1 MSKGKLFT
9 GFVMGVGAA
18 LGAKYIIKKTGLD
31 VKINSK
37 IDEIKQELILLSQME
52 AGVGFDD
59 VDNNKINFSV
69 AFNKANTENKD
80 SNNGCEGVAGGFHFG
95 KPFSSGESLYDDKF
109 KGPDGNIDLSKM
121 RGEQSDASQTTEK
134 TESDTQTEVEAD
146 KAEETT
152 EQEKHEASAEAE
164 AEAEATEDS
173 TAEAPEDGTAEAPE
187 DAAAEETEV
196 LQDKTSDIKD
206 WMESEGVSKDDLE
219 EHLKNTGLDKE
230 S

>member
-121 RGEQSDASQTTEK
+121 RGEQPDASQTTEK
-134 TESDTQTEVEAD
+134 TESDVQTEVATD

-152 EQEKHEASAEAE
+152 EQEKPEASAEAE
-164 AEAEATEDS
+164 
-173 TAEAPEDGTAEAPE
+173 AEAPE
-187 DAAAEETEV
+187 DAAAEEPEDSTAEAPEV
-196 LQDKTSDIKD
+196 SQDKTSDIED

-219 EHLKNTGLDKE
+219 KHLKNTGLDKE

>member
-121 RGEQSDASQTTEK
+121 RGEQPDASQTTEK
-134 TESDTQTEVEAD
+134 TESDVQTEVAAD

-152 EQEKHEASAEAE
+152 EQEKPEASAEAE
-164 AEAEATEDS
+164 AEVS
-173 TAEAPEDGTAEAPE
+173 EDGTAEAPE
-187 DAAAEETEV
+187 V
-196 LQDKTSDIKD
+196 SQDKTSDVED

-219 EHLKNTGLDKE
+219 KNLKNTGLDKE

>member
-121 RGEQSDASQTTEK
+121 RGEQPDASQTTEK
-134 TESDTQTEVEAD
+134 TESDVQTEVAAD

-152 EQEKHEASAEAE
+152 EQEKTEASAEAE
-164 AEAEATEDS
+164 AEAEATED
-173 TAEAPEDGTAEAPE
+173 GTAEAPE
-187 DAAAEETEV
+187 DAAAEEPEV
-196 LQDKTSDIKD
+196 SQDKTSDVED

-219 EHLKNTGLDKE
+219 KHLKNTGLDKE

>member
-121 RGEQSDASQTTEK
+121 RGEQPDASQTTEK
-134 TESDTQTEVEAD
+134 TESDVQTEVAAD

-152 EQEKHEASAEAE
+152 EQEKPEASAEAE
-164 AEAEATEDS
+164 AEAEASEDD
-173 TAEAPEDGTAEAPE
+173 TVEAPE
-187 DAAAEETEV
+187 DAAAEEPEV
-196 LQDKTSDIKD
+196 SQDKTSDVED

-219 EHLKNTGLDKE
+219 KHLKNTGLDKE

>member
-121 RGEQSDASQTTEK
+121 RGEQPDESQTTEK
-134 TESDTQTEVEAD
+134 TESDAQTEVVTD
-146 KAEETT
+146 KAEEAT
-152 EQEKHEASAEAE
+152 EQEKPEASAEAE
-164 AEAEATEDS
+164 AEAEA
-173 TAEAPEDGTAEAPE
+173 PEDDTVEAPE
-187 DAAAEETEV
+187 DAAAEEPEV
-196 LQDKTSDIKD
+196 SQDKTSGVED

-219 EHLKNTGLDKE
+219 KHLKNTGLDKE

>member
-121 RGEQSDASQTTEK
+121 RGEQPDASQTTEK
-134 TESDTQTEVEAD
+134 TESDVQTEVAAD

-152 EQEKHEASAEAE
+152 EQEKPEASAEAE

-173 TAEAPEDGTAEAPE
+173 TAEAPED
-187 DAAAEETEV
+187 AAAEEPEV
-196 LQDKTSDIKD
+196 SQDKTSDVED

-219 EHLKNTGLDKE
+219 KHLKNTGLDKE

>member
-59 VDNNKINFSV
+59 VDNNKINFSA

-121 RGEQSDASQTTEK
+121 RGEQPDAGQTTEK
-134 TESDTQTEVEAD
+134 TESGVQTEVAAD

-152 EQEKHEASAEAE
+152 EQEKPEASAEAE
-164 AEAEATEDS
+164 AEASEDD
-173 TAEAPEDGTAEAPE
+173 TVEAPE
-187 DAAAEETEV
+187 DAAAEEPEV
-196 LQDKTSDIKD
+196 SQDKTSDVED

-219 EHLKNTGLDKE
+219 KHLKNTGLDKE

>member
-121 RGEQSDASQTTEK
+121 RGEQPDASQTTEK
-134 TESDTQTEVEAD
+134 TELDAQTEVAAD

-152 EQEKHEASAEAE
+152 EQEKPEASAEAE
-164 AEAEATEDS
+164 AEAEA
-173 TAEAPEDGTAEAPE
+173 PEDGTAEAPK
-187 DAAAEETEV
+187 DAAAEEPEV
-196 LQDKTSDIKD
+196 SQDKTSDIED

-219 EHLKNTGLDKE
+219 KHLKNTGLDKE

>member
-121 RGEQSDASQTTEK
+121 RGEQPDASQTTEK
-134 TESDTQTEVEAD
+134 TESDVQTEVAAD

-152 EQEKHEASAEAE
+152 EQEKPEASAEAE
-164 AEAEATEDS
+164 AEAPEGGT
-173 TAEAPEDGTAEAPE
+173 TEAPEDGTVEEPE
-187 DAAAEETEV
+187 V
-196 LQDKTSDIKD
+196 SQDKTSDVED

-219 EHLKNTGLDKE
+219 KHMKNTGLDKE

>member
-121 RGEQSDASQTTEK
+121 RGEQPDAGQTTEK
-134 TESDTQTEVEAD
+134 TESDAQTEVAAD

-152 EQEKHEASAEAE
+152 EQEKPEASAEAE
-164 AEAEATEDS
+164 AEASEDD
-173 TAEAPEDGTAEAPE
+173 TVGAPE
-187 DAAAEETEV
+187 DAAAEEPEV
-196 LQDKTSDIKD
+196 SQDKTSDVED

-219 EHLKNTGLDKE
+219 KHLKNTGLDKE

>member
-121 RGEQSDASQTTEK
+121 RGEQPDVSQSTEK
-134 TESDTQTEVEAD
+134 TESDAQTEVAAD

-152 EQEKHEASAEAE
+152 EQEKPEASAEVEAEAE
-164 AEAEATEDS
+164 AEAEA
-173 TAEAPEDGTAEAPE
+173 PEDGAAEAPE
-187 DAAAEETEV
+187 DAAAEEPEV
-196 LQDKTSDIKD
+196 SQDKTSDVED

-219 EHLKNTGLDKE
+219 KHLKNTGLDKE

>member
-121 RGEQSDASQTTEK
+121 RGEQPDESQTTEK
-134 TESDTQTEVEAD
+134 TESGAQTEVEAD

-152 EQEKHEASAEAE
+152 EKEKPEASAEAE
-164 AEAEATEDS
+164 AEATEDG
-173 TAEAPEDGTAEAPE
+173 TAEAPEDGTAEEPE
-187 DAAAEETEV
+187 V
-196 LQDKTSDIKD
+196 SQDKTSDVED

-219 EHLKNTGLDKE
+219 KHMKNTGLDKE

>member
-121 RGEQSDASQTTEK
+121 RGEQPDASQTTEK
-134 TESDTQTEVEAD
+134 TESDAQTEVAAD

-152 EQEKHEASAEAE
+152 EQEKTEASAEAE
-164 AEAEATEDS
+164 AEAEAPEDD
-173 TAEAPEDGTAEAPE
+173 TVEAPEDGTAEEPE
-187 DAAAEETEV
+187 V
-196 LQDKTSDIKD
+196 SQDKTSDIED

-219 EHLKNTGLDKE
+219 KHLKNTGLDK
-230 S
+230 

>member
-121 RGEQSDASQTTEK
+121 RGEQPDASQITEK
-134 TESDTQTEVEAD
+134 TESDVQTEVAAD

-152 EQEKHEASAEAE
+152 EQEKPEASAEAE
-164 AEAEATEDS
+164 AGAEAT
-173 TAEAPEDGTAEAPE
+173 EDGTAEAPE
-187 DAAAEETEV
+187 DAAGEEPEV
-196 LQDKTSDIKD
+196 SQDKTSGIED

-219 EHLKNTGLDKE
+219 KHLKNTGLDKE

>member
-121 RGEQSDASQTTEK
+121 RGEQTDAGQTTEK
-134 TESDTQTEVEAD
+134 TESDAQTEVAAD

-152 EQEKHEASAEAE
+152 EQEKPEASAEAE
-164 AEAEATEDS
+164 AEAPEGD
-173 TAEAPEDGTAEAPE
+173 TAEAPEDDTAEEPE
-187 DAAAEETEV
+187 V
-196 LQDKTSDIKD
+196 SQDKTSDVED

-219 EHLKNTGLDKE
+219 KHLKNTGLDKE

>member
-121 RGEQSDASQTTEK
+121 RGEQPDASQTTEK
-134 TESDTQTEVEAD
+134 TESDAQTEVAAD
-146 KAEETT
+146 KAEEAT
-152 EQEKHEASAEAE
+152 EQEKPEASAEAE
-164 AEAEATEDS
+164 AEAEATED
-173 TAEAPEDGTAEAPE
+173 GTAEAPE
-187 DAAAEETEV
+187 DAAAEEPEV
-196 LQDKTSDIKD
+196 SQDKTSDVED

-219 EHLKNTGLDKE
+219 KHLKNTGLDKE
-230 S
+230 R

>member
-121 RGEQSDASQTTEK
+121 RGEQPDASQATEK
-134 TESDTQTEVEAD
+134 TESDIQAEVAAD

-152 EQEKHEASAEAE
+152 EQEKPEASAEADAEAE
-164 AEAEATEDS
+164 AEAG
-173 TAEAPEDGTAEAPE
+173 APEDGTAEEPE
-187 DAAAEETEV
+187 V
-196 LQDKTSDIKD
+196 SQDKTSDIED

-219 EHLKNTGLDKE
+219 KHLKNTGLDKE

>member
-121 RGEQSDASQTTEK
+121 RGEQPDASQTTEK
-134 TESDTQTEVEAD
+134 TESDVQTEVAAD
-146 KAEETT
+146 KTEETT
-152 EQEKHEASAEAE
+152 EQEKPEASAEAE
-164 AEAEATEDS
+164 AEAEVS
-173 TAEAPEDGTAEAPE
+173 EDGTAEAPE
-187 DAAAEETEV
+187 DAAAEEPEV
-196 LQDKTSDIKD
+196 SQDKTSDVED

-219 EHLKNTGLDKE
+219 KHLKNTGLDKE

>member
-31 VKINSK
+31 AKINSK

-121 RGEQSDASQTTEK
+121 RGEQPDESQATEK
-134 TESDTQTEVEAD
+134 TESDAQTEVEAD
-146 KAEETT
+146 KAEEAT
-152 EQEKHEASAEAE
+152 EQEKPEASAEVEASAEAE
-164 AEAEATEDS
+164 
-173 TAEAPEDGTAEAPE
+173 AEAPE
-187 DAAAEETEV
+187 DAAAEEPEV
-196 LQDKTSDIKD
+196 SQDKTSDVED

-219 EHLKNTGLDKE
+219 KHLKNTGLDKE

>member
-121 RGEQSDASQTTEK
+121 RGEQPDASQTTEK
-134 TESDTQTEVEAD
+134 TESDVQTEVAAD

-152 EQEKHEASAEAE
+152 EQEKTEASAEAE
-164 AEAEATEDS
+164 AEAEATED
-173 TAEAPEDGTAEAPE
+173 GTAEAPE
-187 DAAAEETEV
+187 DAAAEEPEV
-196 LQDKTSDIKD
+196 SQDKTSDVED

-219 EHLKNTGLDKE
+219 KHMKNTGLDKE

>member
-121 RGEQSDASQTTEK
+121 RGEQPDASQTTEK
-134 TESDTQTEVEAD
+134 TESDVQTEVAAD
-146 KAEETT
+146 KSEETT
-152 EQEKHEASAEAE
+152 EQEKPEASAEAE
-164 AEAEATEDS
+164 AEAEA
-173 TAEAPEDGTAEAPE
+173 PEDGTAEAPK
-187 DAAAEETEV
+187 DAAAEEPEV
-196 LQDKTSDIKD
+196 SQDKTSDVED

-219 EHLKNTGLDKE
+219 KHLKNTGLDKE

>member
-31 VKINSK
+31 AKINSK

-121 RGEQSDASQTTEK
+121 RGEQPDASQTTEK
-134 TESDTQTEVEAD
+134 TESDVQTEVAAD

-152 EQEKHEASAEAE
+152 EQEKPEASAEAE
-164 AEAEATEDS
+164 AE
-173 TAEAPEDGTAEAPE
+173 AEAPEDGTAEAPE
-187 DAAAEETEV
+187 V
-196 LQDKTSDIKD
+196 SQDKTSDVED

-219 EHLKNTGLDKE
+219 KHLKNTGLDKE

>member
-31 VKINSK
+31 AKINSK

-121 RGEQSDASQTTEK
+121 RGEQPDASQTTEK
-134 TESDTQTEVEAD
+134 TESDVQTEVAAD

-152 EQEKHEASAEAE
+152 EQEKPEASAEAE
-164 AEAEATEDS
+164 V
-173 TAEAPEDGTAEAPE
+173 EAPE
-187 DAAAEETEV
+187 DAAAEEPEDSTAEAPEV
-196 LQDKTSDIKD
+196 SQDKTSDVED

-219 EHLKNTGLDKE
+219 KHLKNTGLDKE

>member
-18 LGAKYIIKKTGLD
+18 IGAKYIIKKTGLD
-31 VKINSK
+31 AKINSK

-69 AFNKANTENKD
+69 AFNKANSENKD

-121 RGEQSDASQTTEK
+121 RDAQSDETQTMEK
-134 TESDTQTEVEAD
+134 TESDAQTEVEAD
-146 KAEETT
+146 KTEETT
-152 EQEKHEASAEAE
+152 GQEKPEDGTAE
-164 AEAEATEDS
+164 
-173 TAEAPEDGTAEAPE
+173 AEAPEDGTAEATE
-187 DAAAEETEV
+187 DGTVEETKVSHDEA
-196 LQDKTSDIKD
+196 SDIKD

>member
-121 RGEQSDASQTTEK
+121 RGEQPDASQTTEK
-134 TESDTQTEVEAD
+134 TESDVQTEVAAD

-152 EQEKHEASAEAE
+152 EQEKPEASEEAE
-164 AEAEATEDS
+164 
-173 TAEAPEDGTAEAPE
+173 AEAPEDGTAEAPE
-187 DAAAEETEV
+187 V
-196 LQDKTSDIKD
+196 SQDKTSDVED

-219 EHLKNTGLDKE
+219 KHLKNTGLDKE

>member
-121 RGEQSDASQTTEK
+121 RGEQPDASQTTEK
-134 TESDTQTEVEAD
+134 TESDAQTEVAAD
-146 KAEETT
+146 KAEEAT
-152 EQEKHEASAEAE
+152 EQEKPEASAEAE
-164 AEAEATEDS
+164 AEAT
-173 TAEAPEDGTAEAPE
+173 EDGTVEAPEAPE
-187 DAAAEETEV
+187 DAAEEPEV
-196 LQDKTSDIKD
+196 SQDKTSDVED

-219 EHLKNTGLDKE
+219 KHLKNTGLDKE

>member
-121 RGEQSDASQTTEK
+121 RGEQPDASQTTEK
-134 TESDTQTEVEAD
+134 TESDVQTEVAAD

-152 EQEKHEASAEAE
+152 EQEKPEASAEAE
-164 AEAEATEDS
+164 
-173 TAEAPEDGTAEAPE
+173 AEAPEDGTAEAPE
-187 DAAAEETEV
+187 DGTAEEPEV
-196 LQDKTSDIKD
+196 SQDKTSDIED
-206 WMESEGVSKDDLE
+206 WVESEGISKDDLE
-219 EHLKNTGLDKE
+219 KHLKNTGLDKE

>member
-31 VKINSK
+31 AKINSK

-80 SNNGCEGVAGGFHFG
+80 SNNGCEGVVGGFHFG

-121 RGEQSDASQTTEK
+121 RGEQPDENQTTEK
-134 TESDTQTEVEAD
+134 TESDAQTEVATD

-152 EQEKHEASAEAE
+152 EQEKPEASEEADAEAE
-164 AEAEATEDS
+164 ASEDD
-173 TAEAPEDGTAEAPE
+173 TVGAPE
-187 DAAAEETEV
+187 DAAAEEPEV
-196 LQDKTSDIKD
+196 SQDKTSDVED

-219 EHLKNTGLDKE
+219 KHLKNTGLDKE

>member
-1 MSKGKLFT
+1 MGKGKLFT
-9 GFVMGVGAA
+9 GFVIGVGAA

-121 RGEQSDASQTTEK
+121 RGEQPDESQTTEK
-134 TESDTQTEVEAD
+134 TESDAQTKVAAD
-146 KAEETT
+146 KAEEAT
-152 EQEKHEASAEAE
+152 EQEKPEASAETE
-164 AEAEATEDS
+164 APEDG
-173 TAEAPEDGTAEAPE
+173 TAEEPEDGTAEAPE
-187 DAAAEETEV
+187 DAAAEEPEV
-196 LQDKTSDIKD
+196 SQDKTSDVED

-219 EHLKNTGLDKE
+219 KHLKNTGLDKE

>member
-121 RGEQSDASQTTEK
+121 RGEQPDASQTTEK
-134 TESDTQTEVEAD
+134 TESDVQTEVAAD

-152 EQEKHEASAEAE
+152 EQEKPEASAEAE
-164 AEAEATEDS
+164 
-173 TAEAPEDGTAEAPE
+173 AEAPEDGTAEAPE
-187 DAAAEETEV
+187 DGTAEEPEV
-196 LQDKTSDIKD
+196 SQDKTSDIED
-206 WMESEGVSKDDLE
+206 WVESEGVSKDDLE
-219 EHLKNTGLDKE
+219 KHLKNTGLDKE

>member
-121 RGEQSDASQTTEK
+121 RGEQPDASQTTEK
-134 TESDTQTEVEAD
+134 TESDAQTEVAAD
-146 KAEETT
+146 KAEEAT
-152 EQEKHEASAEAE
+152 EQEKPEASAEAE
-164 AEAEATEDS
+164 AEA
-173 TAEAPEDGTAEAPE
+173 PEDGTVETPE
-187 DAAAEETEV
+187 DDTAKEPEV
-196 LQDKTSDIKD
+196 SQDKTSDVED

-219 EHLKNTGLDKE
+219 KRLKNTGLDKE

>member
-121 RGEQSDASQTTEK
+121 RGEQPDASQTTEK
-134 TESDTQTEVEAD
+134 TESDAQTEVVAD

-152 EQEKHEASAEAE
+152 EQEKPEASAEAE
-164 AEAEATEDS
+164 
-173 TAEAPEDGTAEAPE
+173 AEAPEDGTAEAPE
-187 DAAAEETEV
+187 DGTAEEPEV
-196 LQDKTSDIKD
+196 SQDKTSDIED
-206 WMESEGVSKDDLE
+206 WVESEGVSKDDLE
-219 EHLKNTGLDKE
+219 KHLKNTGLDKE

>member
-31 VKINSK
+31 AKINSK

-121 RGEQSDASQTTEK
+121 RGEQPDASQTTEK
-134 TESDTQTEVEAD
+134 TESDVQTEVAAD

-152 EQEKHEASAEAE
+152 EQEKPEASAEAE
-164 AEAEATEDS
+164 VEAEVSEDG
-173 TAEAPEDGTAEAPE
+173 TAEAPEDGTAEEPE
-187 DAAAEETEV
+187 V
-196 LQDKTSDIKD
+196 SQDKTSDVED

-219 EHLKNTGLDKE
+219 KHLKNTGLDKE

>member
-121 RGEQSDASQTTEK
+121 RGEQPDASQTTEK
-134 TESDTQTEVEAD
+134 TESDVQTEVAAD
-146 KAEETT
+146 KTEETT
-152 EQEKHEASAEAE
+152 EQEKPEASAEAE
-164 AEAEATEDS
+164 
-173 TAEAPEDGTAEAPE
+173 AEAPEDGTAEAPE
-187 DAAAEETEV
+187 DGTAEEPEV
-196 LQDKTSDIKD
+196 SQDKTSDIED

-219 EHLKNTGLDKE
+219 KHLKNTGLDKE

>member
-37 IDEIKQELILLSQME
+37 IDEIKQELILPSQME

-121 RGEQSDASQTTEK
+121 RGEQPDASQTTEK
-134 TESDTQTEVEAD
+134 AESDAQTEVEAD

-152 EQEKHEASAEAE
+152 EQEKTEASAEAE
-164 AEAEATEDS
+164 AEAEVSEDS
-173 TAEAPEDGTAEAPE
+173 TAEAPE
-187 DAAAEETEV
+187 DAAAEEPEV
-196 LQDKTSDIKD
+196 SQDKTSDVED

-219 EHLKNTGLDKE
+219 KHLKNTGLDKE

>member
-121 RGEQSDASQTTEK
+121 RGEQPDASQTTEK
-134 TESDTQTEVEAD
+134 TESDAQTEVATD

-152 EQEKHEASAEAE
+152 EQEKPEASAEAE
-164 AEAEATEDS
+164 
-173 TAEAPEDGTAEAPE
+173 AEAPE
-187 DAAAEETEV
+187 DAAAEEPEDSTAEAPEV
-196 LQDKTSDIKD
+196 SQDKTSDVED

-219 EHLKNTGLDKE
+219 KHLKNTGLDKE

>member
-121 RGEQSDASQTTEK
+121 RGEQTDASQTTEK
-134 TESDTQTEVEAD
+134 TESDVQTEVAAD

-152 EQEKHEASAEAE
+152 EQEKPEASAEAE
-164 AEAEATEDS
+164 AEAEASEDD
-173 TAEAPEDGTAEAPE
+173 TVEAPE
-187 DAAAEETEV
+187 DAAAEEPEV
-196 LQDKTSDIKD
+196 SQDKTSDVED

-219 EHLKNTGLDKE
+219 KHLKNTGLDKE

>member
-121 RGEQSDASQTTEK
+121 RGEQPYAGQTTEK
-134 TESDTQTEVEAD
+134 TESDVQTEVVAD

-152 EQEKHEASAEAE
+152 EQEKPEASAEAE
-164 AEAEATEDS
+164 
-173 TAEAPEDGTAEAPE
+173 AEAPEDGTAEAPE
-187 DAAAEETEV
+187 DGTAEEPEV
-196 LQDKTSDIKD
+196 SQDKTSDVED

-219 EHLKNTGLDKE
+219 KHLKNTGLDKE